1 MSVRSKIGSLLFD
14 KCNLFQKIRQLEQM
28 LERRRSVSEM
38 SDKMA
43 AEQEEEECESASES
57 ESTGSET
64 RAMRRRRKLPSHISL
79 QQEEVC
85 GILRQITFLKQNISI
100 IERALQHCGILPCI
114 LF

>member
-1 MSVRSKIGSLLFD
+1 MSVRSKIGSSLFD
-14 KCNLFQKIRQLEQM
+14 KCNVFQKIRQLEQM
-28 LERRRSVSEM
+28 LERRSVSEM

-85 GILRQITFLKQNISI
+85 GILRHDGKTIELKRS
-100 IERALQHCGILPCI
+100 P
-114 LF
+114 F

>member
-1 MSVRSKIGSLLFD
+1 MSVRSKIGSSLFD
-14 KCNLFQKIRQLEQM
+14 KCNVFQKIRQLEQM

-85 GILRQITFLKQNISI
+85 GILRHDGKI
-100 IERALQHCGILPCI
+100 IELKRLP
-114 LF
+114 F